1 MGSARNREWQFNS
14 IARKR
19 TDSHPKFFKSW
30 LLVFSLILS
39 LWLFFVLA
47 SAISFPSST
56 TEIDSAEETYSGYV
70 ELSLPLPDDCY
81 HPDGLAWDGEYLW
94 LADQFGMIYKIRPSD
109 GVVIHSLSSLG
120 LNITGL
126 AWEETTQSLL
136 CVEADT
142 GNIYRLDP
150 ENGSVESIFTVSGYS
165 NLRGICFHQGKNS
178 DAVFYLDKAQKKIV
192 KVAADSFE
200 ERGSFSVA
208 ILNLK
213 YLAWDGRYLWSIN
226 QDESDQD
233 LLLLISPAKGL
244 VVSALP
250 SPGEDG
256 WGLAYD
262 KAQAALWYVD
272 RTERRIFKILTRHT
286 DRPYTK
292 DSPFGASLQY
302 VDELTNKG
310 PVNIDVIRTFF
321 AVPQNSLQQT
331 IIAPITYDQLHQ
343 YNDQLYDVYGQQI
356 AFTKEPLA
364 VHQTTTPGYETEI
377 LNFNVRYFLYPED
390 LKDENFPQEIKELY
404 INRTFPPD
412 DDKYQID
419 HPLIQSASQEAIAGA
434 PNLYWK
440 YRQINDYVV
449 KHLTYKN
456 DHRWDPA
463 PVVLT
468 NGHGS
473 CSEYT
478 MLFIALCR
486 AAGLPARYQGGSR
499 PRDDLPY
506 TDEIFHRWAE
516 VYFPAIGWVPVDPTW
531 NDTRVDD
538 PQIIA
543 PYFGLLISK
552 LLVTTTGGGYSKGP
566 DPEGSSKMVRYLK
579 WNYNCYNYWE
589 PSEAEVEIDRKC
601 YWNPPSAKKMAYLKI
616 KPRNPVVRLSRGGI
630 NLTVTAFYNDESTQE
645 VTSKIRWKSSQP
657 EVGQVDSQGYFAA
670 WEAGTTLITATHKAT
685 GLKDTILVTVV
696 DDQTSQLILT
706 ITATTG
712 GTTKPAPGSY
722 TYAQGKKVKIEAFPD
737 DHYRFGSWSG
747 DVPAGQEE
755 ANPLFLTMDTHK
767 SITANFI
774 RQSTLTISS
783 GNGGTTDPTPGTYTY
798 DAGTEVT
805 IKAIPE
811 AQYEFSGWSGDIES
825 SQKMVNPLTFTL
837 ESDKSIKANFQ
848 LKEEKKEKSGC
859 FLTSL
864 FQESEMAKTL
874 VSFRK
879 FRDKYLIGHPLG
891 EKLVALYYRWS
902 PFLVDLIERHPSL
915 KAVFLAALSPVTF
928 SLYFIS

>member
-1 MGSARNREWQFNS
+1 MVSTKNKAWKFTLKALKKLN
-14 IARKR
+14 
-19 TDSHPKFFKSW
+19 SHPKFSWSW
-30 LLVFSLILS
+30 LVVFSALLS
-39 LWLFFVLA
+39 LLLFFVLP
-47 SAISFPSST
+47 SAISFPSSSR
-56 TEIDSAEETYSGYV
+56 EIALAEETYPGYV
-70 ELSLPLPDDCY
+70 EQSLPLPDDCY
-81 HPDGLAWDGEYLW
+81 HPVGLAWDGEYLW
-94 LADQFGMIYKIRPSD
+94 LGDQYGMIYKIRPSD
-109 GVVIHSLSSLG
+109 GLVIHSLSSLG

-126 AWEETTQSLL
+126 TWEETTQSLL
-136 CVEADT
+136 CVEAET

-150 ENGSVESIFTVSGYS
+150 ENGSVESVFTVPGYS
-165 NLRGICFHQGKNS
+165 NLRGIAFHQGKDS

-200 ERGSFSVA
+200 EKGSFSVA
-208 ILNLK
+208 ILDLK

-226 QDESDQD
+226 QVEGEES

-244 VVSALP
+244 VVSAIP
-250 SPGEDG
+250 CPGEDG

-262 KAQAALWYVD
+262 RAQAALWFLD
-272 RTERRIFKILTRHT
+272 RTERRIFKILTRQT
-286 DRPYTK
+286 DRPYAK
-292 DSPFGASLQY
+292 DTPFGARIQY

-310 PVNIDVIRTFF
+310 LVNIDVIKTFF
-321 AVPQNSLQQT
+321 AVPQTSIQQT
-331 IIAPITYDQLHQ
+331 IIAPIAYDNLHQ
-343 YNDQLYDVYGQQI
+343 YNDNLFDLYGQQV
-356 AFTKEPLA
+356 AYTKESLA
-364 VHQTTTPGYETEI
+364 VNQVSTPGYETEI

-390 LKDENFPQEIKELY
+390 LTDETFPPEIRDLY
-404 INRTFPPD
+404 INQKFPPD
-412 DDKYQID
+412 NDKYQID
-419 HPLIQSASQEAIAGA
+419 HPLVQSASREAITGA

-456 DHRWDPA
+456 DNRWDPA
-463 PVVLT
+463 PVVLE

-531 NDTRVDD
+531 NDTRVED

-543 PYFGLLISK
+543 PYFGLIISK
-552 LLVTTTGGGYSKGP
+552 LLVTTTGGGYSTGP
-566 DPEGSSKMVRYLK
+566 DPEGSPATVRYLK

-589 PSEAEVEIDRKC
+589 PAEAEVEINRKC
-601 YWNPPSAKKMAYLKI
+601 YWNPPSAKKIAYIKI
-616 KPRNPVVRLSRGGI
+616 KPRNPVIRLSRGGT
-630 NLTVTAFYNDESTQE
+630 NLAVTAFYNDESTQE

-657 EVGQVDSQGYFAA
+657 EVGEVDSQGYFAA

-722 TYAQGKKVKIEAFPD
+722 TYAQGKKVKIEAIPD
-737 DHYRFGSWSG
+737 DHYRFASWSG
-747 DVPAGQEE
+747 DIPSDQEE
-755 ANPLFLTMDTHK
+755 SNPLFLTMDTHK

-774 RQSTLTISS
+774 RQYTLTISS
-783 GNGGTTDPTPGTYTY
+783 GNGGTTDPAPGTYTY
-798 DAGTEVT
+798 DDGTEVT
-805 IKAIPE
+805 IKAIPDS
-811 AQYEFSGWSGDIES
+811 QYEFSGWSGDVES
-825 SQKMVNPLTFTL
+825 TQKKINPLTFAV
-837 ESDKSIKANFQ
+837 EADKSIKANFQ

-859 FLTSL
+859 FLTTL
-864 FQESEMAKTL
+864 FQDSEMAKTL
-874 VSFRK
+874 ISFRN
-879 FRDKYLIGHPLG
+879 FRDKYLLPHPLG
-891 EKLVALYYRWS
+891 QKIVAIYYKYS
-902 PFLVDLIERHPSL
+902 PFLAHLIKKHPSL
-915 KAVFLAALSPVTF
+915 KAVLLATLAPMAF
-928 SLYFIS
+928 SLYLMG